1 MLPTIG
7 IHGDTIDAMAQSTL
21 VPFGY
26 SALRAENKEG
36 QRPLQVDL
44 WYPADPVAEELRFTY
59 EPGSVGKAATQAEPA
74 RDAAPLVVLSADAHG
89 SARSYTWLAEFL
101 ARRGFIVAGVSP
113 GEESPD
119 RQGPTQGRLAAGRAW
134 EQARDCSAALD
145 FVLSHPEFGGQ
156 ADPARIGAVGHS
168 SGGAAVLA
176 LAGAVFDPAAMQ
188 AYCRS
193 AASQNDL
200 ACQEPATSTEVGGAG
215 GSLLDPRVRA
225 VAALDPSLGP
235 GHNARSLSCVQVPVH
250 IVATVEGDFL
260 PFEHH
265 AGRYARLIPGAF
277 LTPLTHGEGH
287 FVFLDECR
295 GEERV
300 AGVPVC
306 RDRDGVQRSA
316 VHARLA
322 EILARF
328 FTDQLQ

>member
-1 MLPTIG
+1 VY
-7 IHGDTIDAMAQSTL
+7 GDTFDAMGQSTL
-21 VPFGY
+21 APFGF
-26 SALRAENKEG
+26 AATHAETTEEH
-36 QRPLQVDL
+36 RPLHVDL
-44 WYPADPVAEELRFTY
+44 WYPADAKADESPFTY
-59 EPGSVGKAATQAEPA
+59 LPGLAGWVATQGTPA
-74 RDAAPLVVLSADAHG
+74 PGRAPLVVLSAGVQG

-113 GEESPD
+113 GGESAAPP
-119 RQGPTQGRLAAGRAW
+119 GTTGGALSAGRTW

-145 FVLSHPEFGGQ
+145 FVLAHPEFGGS
-156 ADPARIGAVGHS
+156 ADPSRIGAVGHS
-168 SGGAAVLA
+168 IGGAAVLA

-193 AASQNDL
+193 SASQHDR
-200 ACQEPATSTEVGGAG
+200 ACREPAATTEVEGTG
-215 GSLLDPRVRA
+215 GSLRDHRVRA

-265 AGRYARLIPGAF
+265 AGRYARLIPGAS

-295 GEERV
+295 GEEQL
-300 AGVPVC
+300 AGIPVC
-306 RDRDGVQRSA
+306 RDRDGVQRA
-316 VHARLA
+316 VVHARLSQ
-322 EILARF
+322 ILARF
-328 FTDQLQ
+328 FAEHLR